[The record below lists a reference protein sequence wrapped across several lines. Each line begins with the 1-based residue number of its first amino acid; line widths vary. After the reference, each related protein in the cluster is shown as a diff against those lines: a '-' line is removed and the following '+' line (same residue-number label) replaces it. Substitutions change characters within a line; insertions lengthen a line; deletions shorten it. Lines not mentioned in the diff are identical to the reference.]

1 MNTEVLNTVIVGR
14 VEPHIYAFETC
25 SVPNFLKI
33 GDTYRPVYQ
42 RLEEW
47 KRRYK
52 NLQKRY
58 DAPAVVEDK
67 YFRDYSVHSYV
78 ENVLGRQ
85 RIKETDF
92 AKGLYPSNEFFRG
105 ALPEDI
111 DKAIDDIKH
120 SYATNNGLY
129 SFYSINDVPA
139 REEIQYVRNTEFT
152 KLRDNQQ
159 QVVENFKAA
168 LSKGRKKLLMY
179 AVMRF
184 GKSITAMSCAEAM
197 ENCQIVVIVS
207 AKADVKSGWEETIKT
222 IKNFEDFKFA
232 NGEKFKEN
240 PNYISE
246 VRSDGKKLAICLTLQ
261 DISTSEIKERY
272 HELFNQTQIDLLIVD
287 ETHFGARAEHYGRV
301 LQQNPLLKKEADEDD
316 KEETLENLQ
325 QIVHTLNSRVQLHL
339 SGTPYRILMGNEFA
353 EDDIICQCT
362 YPDIIEAGRVWD
374 ERYLDIKDEWEN
386 PYFGFPQMVR
396 FAFNFNK
403 SSLKKLEQLKA
414 NGKDFAFEALFETYK
429 DQEGSIR
436 FVNESEVLDLLKAIN
451 SGDEDENV
459 LSFLN
464 NERIKNGQLCHHI
477 VMVLPRRAAC
487 DAMQRLI
494 SIHPEI
500 KPLSDYVTIN
510 AAGTVNRIKKLSQI
524 KSIISSSE
532 RNNKR
537 TLTLTVNRML
547 TGTTVPEWDTMIFL
561 KGTSSPQEYDQ
572 ATYRLQNPYVID
584 YKDESGRTV
593 RRNMKP
599 QTLLVDFSPER
610 VFFLQEQRA
619 FYNSTNSHHLGN
631 GWIEE
636 EITREISISP
646 ILFVNKDKLQEV
658 SAVDIIDKLR
668 KYSSERSILDEA
680 REIGP
685 DYSLREDSVL
695 FDVINR
701 YAAIDS
707 KNIMKTKA
715 HEGEETD
722 ADIPDSESSTEAKGK
737 QTNKSEAD
745 KKEPDNFEKKL
756 ATFYSH
762 ILFFAYLTHDRVKT
776 IVDILNVCDSE
787 DNKRIANHLGL
798 DMSILERLSTKMH
811 PSRREMLEYKIA
823 NVNDL
828 SHDYTLDPTEKVEQ
842 AMKQFGRWS
851 ESEIVTPANIANDMI
866 ALIPED
872 RISKGTRFL
881 DIASKEGEFANAIIK
896 RFGERFKTSIY
907 SLPTSGIAY
916 EFTRKVYEEL
926 EMPIE
931 NIFTDFNSYSLI
943 DSDKEKYTQIIKDMK
958 FNIIVG
964 NPPYHDPH
972 SKDEDA
978 VNRAFSSAVYPY
990 FMDIASEACTDYMAL
1005 ITPSRWMTK
1014 TGQGV
1019 SDKWV
1024 DKMIDSDHFVI
1035 MHDFYNALDCFNKV
1049 EIKGGVC
1056 YFLYSPK
1063 YHGPC
1068 NYIMHQNKSISI
1080 INDKLNPLGA
1090 GVVIRDPK
1098 AFEILKR
1105 VKAIEGQYY
1114 LGQSFEQLVG
1124 PVHLFDKDGILG
1136 TKWNKY
1142 SLEKTSDCQ
1151 VKYYLNKKVEE
1162 CGTAWIRREDIP
1174 KGIESID
1181 IHKVYI
1187 SEAYNGGD
1195 GFPHRIIGKPF
1206 YGEPNSV
1213 CSETYLCICYNQKN
1227 KSYSELECK
1236 NIMTYMETRF
1246 FRFLVSLKKK
1256 TQHAPSAVYQF
1267 VPLQDFT
1274 RPWTDA
1280 DLYAKYNLTNDE
1292 IAYIE
1297 SMIKPMD

>member
-67 YFRDYSVHSYV
+67 YFRDYAVHSYV
-78 ENVLGRQ
+78 ENVIGRK

-92 AKGLYPSNEFFRG
+92 AKGLYQSNEFFRD
-105 ALPEDI
+105 AQPEDI
-111 DKAIDDIKH
+111 QKAIDDIKH
-120 SYATNNGLY
+120 SYAIKDRQY
-129 SFYSINDVPA
+129 SFYSLNDVPA
-139 REEIQYVRNTEFT
+139 REESQFVPNVEYT

-159 QVVENFKAA
+159 QVVENFKTA

-197 ENCQIVVIVS
+197 EDCRIVVIVS

-222 IKNFEDFKFA
+222 IKNFEDFDFA

-246 VRSDGKKLAICLTLQ
+246 VRSEGKKLAICLTLQ

-362 YPDIIEAGRVWD
+362 YPDIIEAGREWD

-386 PYFGFPQMVR
+386 PYYGFPQMIR

-414 NGKDFAFEALFETYK
+414 SGKDFAFEALFETYK

-494 SIHPEI
+494 SVHPEI

-532 RNNKR
+532 RSNKR

-619 FYNSTNSHHLGN
+619 FYNSTNSHRLGN
-631 GWIEE
+631 NWIEE

-680 REIGP
+680 REIGT
-685 DYSLREDSVL
+685 DYSLRDDSVL

-715 HEGEETD
+715 HEGNETD
-722 ADIPDSESSTEAKGK
+722 ADVPDNESSTDAKEK
-737 QTNKSEAD
+737 QTNKSDSD

-776 IVDILNVCDSE
+776 LVDILNVCDSE

-798 DMSILERLSTKMH
+798 DLCILKRLSTKMH

-828 SHDYTLDPTEKVEQ
+828 SHDSTLDPTEKVEQ

-866 ALIPED
+866 ALIPD
-872 RISKGTRFL
+872 NRITEKFRIL
-881 DIASKEGEFANAIIK
+881 DIASKEGEFANALFK
-896 RFGERFKTSIY
+896 RYGEKVRHSIY
-907 SLPTSGIAY
+907 SLPTSGVAY
-916 EFTRKVYEEL
+916 EFTRKVYEEIGL
-926 EMPIE
+926 PIE
-931 NIFTDFNSYSLI
+931 NIISVFNSYDLLGSNKDQNI
-943 DSDKEKYTQIIKDMK
+943 QIIKNMK
-958 FNIIVG
+958 FNAIVG
-964 NPPYHDPH
+964 NPPYQERNG
-972 SKDEDA
+972 SGGTNDA
-978 VNRAFSSAVYPY
+978 PIFQEFAMIATKCASDFVCMILKAVW
-990 FMDIASEACTDYMAL
+990 FAGGRKAL
-1005 ITPSRWMTK
+1005 IEGYRKHMLTCRNVKDLT
-1014 TGQGV
+1014 V
-1019 SDKWV
+1019 FE
-1024 DKMIDSDHFVI
+1024 DSTDVFQN
-1035 MHDFYNALDCFNKV
+1035 M

-1056 YFLYSPK
+1056 YYLEDKK
-1063 YHGPC
+1063 YIGDCIYTLHSG
-1068 NYIMHQNKSISI
+1068 KRTVEI
-1080 INDKLNPLGA
+1080 IRNLHDFDIL
-1090 GVVIRDPK
+1090 IRDPK
-1098 AFEILKR
+1098 LNDLVIKIMRLSSLGKDGYVDSIVSSDTPFGIPTDPEKNKKDKIK
-1105 VKAIEGQYY
+1105 VKAVPGEGDISLYY
-1114 LGQSFEQLVG
+1114 LKDYKRLVG
-1124 PVHLFDKDGILG
+1124 YIDRDCVK
-1136 TKWNKY
+1136 KN
-1142 SLEKTSDCQ
+1142 TSD
-1151 VKYYLNKKVEE
+1151 
-1162 CGTAWIRREDIP
+1162 
-1174 KGIESID
+1174 ID
-1181 IHKVYI
+1181 SYKVYI
-1187 SEAYNGGD
+1187 PKAYGAGETYPHQILGQPEYGGN
-1195 GFPHRIIGKPF
+1195 R
-1206 YGEPNSV
+1206 SV
-1213 CSETYLCICYNQKN
+1213 CSQTYLYTKFETEIEARNFI
-1227 KSYSELECK
+1227 SYLK
-1236 NIMTYMETRF
+1236 TRF
-1246 FRFLVSLKKK
+1246 FRILVLASKV
-1256 TQHAPSAVYQF
+1256 TQDAMSSVYRF
-1267 VPLQDFT
+1267 VPIQDFS

-1280 DLYAKYNLTNDE
+1280 DLYAKYNLTKDE